1 MPLFFII
8 FFSVYSAV
16 NYYIFIRGWQALQ
29 GLHVL
34 RIAYLVLFLVSALSY
49 ILARVFA
56 KVLPIPVYDIMTWVG
71 SFWFAYILYLFLF
84 ILLIDL
90 LRLGNHFFDYF
101 PASVNNNYLIAKRIT
116 IASVFLISSL
126 IIATGYIN
134 TRIINI
140 TSVELSV
147 PKRSSNLDM
156 LRIAVAS
163 DIHLSTIN
171 DKKFLAD
178 IVSKINEL
186 DPDLVLLPGDIV
198 DDHAEYLV
206 MKGIGEGFKDL
217 SPRFG
222 TFASMGNHEFI
233 NGGARSE
240 GFITSQ
246 GIKLLRDEYHFL
258 DGNLYIVGRDDS
270 SKNSFTKERR
280 KTLKEI
286 LQGLNPEYP
295 VILMDHTPWRLE
307 EASVNQVDLQVSGHT
322 HHGQLFPLNYITSII
337 YEVSRGYKKKQNT
350 HYFVSSGAG
359 TWGPPVRTGST
370 TEIVSINIKFITT
383 E

>member
-1 MPLFFII
+1 MPLFFIV

-29 GLHVL
+29 GLPVL
-34 RIAYLVLFLVSALSY
+34 RIAYLGLFLVSALSY

-56 KVLPIPVYDIMTWVG
+56 KVLPLPVYDIMTWIG

-101 PASVNNNYLIAKRIT
+101 PASVNNNFLIAKRIT
-116 IASVFLISSL
+116 IAAVFLISSL
-126 IIATGYIN
+126 IIAAGYIN

-147 PKRSSNLDM
+147 PKRASNLDR

-171 DKKFLAD
+171 DKKLLAD

-186 DPDLVLLPGDIV
+186 DPDIVLLPGDIV
-198 DDHAEYLV
+198 DDHSEYLIR
-206 MKGIGEGFKDL
+206 KGIGEGFRDL
-217 SPRFG
+217 RPRFG

-233 NGGARSE
+233 NGAAGSAD
-240 GFITSQ
+240 FITSQ
-246 GIKLLRDEYHFL
+246 GIRLLRDEYHLL
-258 DGNLYIVGRDDS
+258 DGNFYIVGREDS
-270 SKNSFTKERR
+270 SKSSFTKERR

-307 EASVNQVDLQVSGHT
+307 EAAYNQVDLQVSGHT

-350 HYFVSSGAG
+350 HFFVSSGAG

-370 TEIVSINIKFITT
+370 TEIVLIDVKFDQ
-383 E
+383 